1 MPAHSIYECMTTTW
15 NETIFAGIR
24 KVNQCLY
31 SGQLPEK
38 AEAMLYMMEDC
49 LCSGD
54 GLSPETAFRAKDE
67 RVVEKVLGMLGVK
80 KVGGVRDDAGVTV
93 VRVEGNVM
101 GVNEIFFS
109 FR

>member
-1 MPAHSIYECMTTTW
+1 MTTTW
-15 NETIFAGIR
+15 NDTIFAGIR
-24 KVNQCLY
+24 KVNHCLY

-67 RVVEKVLGMLGVK
+67 RVVEKVLGILGVK
-80 KVGGVRDDAGVTV
+80 KVGWASNDAGVMAV
-93 VRVEGNVM
+93 QVDGDAM
-101 GVNEIFFS
+101 GGYELYFNI
-109 FR
+109 R

>member
-1 MPAHSIYECMTTTW
+1 MTTTW
-15 NETIFAGIR
+15 NETVFAGIR
-24 KVNQCLY
+24 NVNQCLH

-67 RVVEKVLGMLGVK
+67 RVVEKVLGVLGVK
-80 KVGGVRDDAGVTV
+80 GKIGRVGDAG
-93 VRVEGNVM
+93 M
-101 GVNEIFFS
+101 AGV
-109 FR
+109 